1 MIYTACF
8 GISGVHTTVIMLEF
22 ALPNMHALAVMV
34 MIAVALFLF
43 ARDNIPLETTSLVV
57 LVILAIGFQIFP
69 YEAADGEVLS
79 PSDFFLGFGNRAL
92 IAVCALMIVGQGLI
106 STGALEPVGRIL
118 ARLWKRSPS
127 LTLLL
132 TLVMTAFLSAFINNT
147 PIVVLI
153 LPILIGVAVKTGTSP
168 SGTLIPMGFASIVG
182 GMATTIGT
190 STNLLVV
197 NVAADMGMQPFNM
210 FDFIG
215 PAAIAGSVAI
225 LYLWLIAPR
234 IIPARTP
241 PMSRGVSRVYTAQ
254 VQLNP
259 DSNMVGR
266 SLADAISRLGGKTN
280 VETIQR
286 GKVFINPL
294 PDVKLRGG
302 DRITISNTQQNLRE
316 FARLLGG
323 ILYSG
328 DHAVDESN
336 PLSAEGQQ
344 ISEVAITPASRLNGM
359 RIGSADLL
367 ARYNLRLLAFN
378 RFEGMEERESPG
390 LDETRLRAG
399 DVLLVQSTLQNLADL
414 KQSSDFL
421 ILDGSINLPKAR
433 KAPIALAVIT
443 GVVVLAALRV
453 MPIEISALLGCLVLI
468 LTGCLNWKD
477 AMNALSTQVI
487 LIIVSSLALG
497 LALLK
502 TGGADYLA
510 NLFVYI
516 TFGAPPSIVLM
527 SLMMMMGVLTNV
539 VSNNAAAVIGT
550 PIAIGIAQRLGLPL
564 EPFVLAVLF
573 GANLSFA
580 TPMAYQT
587 NILIMNAGGYKFGDF
602 VRVGVPLTII
612 TWLIL
617 SGVLIWAYSL

>member
-1 MIYTACF
+1 
-8 GISGVHTTVIMLEF
+8 MLEL

-34 MIAVALFLF
+34 MILVALVLF
-43 ARDNIPLETTSLVV
+43 TRDSIPMETTSLVV
-57 LVILAIGFQIFP
+57 LVALAIGFQIFP
-69 YEAADGEVLS
+69 FESDGEVIR

-92 IAVCALMIVGQGLI
+92 IAVSALMIVGQGLI
-106 STGALEPVGRIL
+106 STGALEPVGRLL
-118 ARLWKRSPS
+118 ARLFRRSPALS
-127 LTLLL
+127 LLL
-132 TLVMTAFLSAFINNT
+132 TLIMTGVLSAFINNT
-147 PIVVLI
+147 PIVVLM
-153 LPILIGVAVKTGTSP
+153 LPILIGVAVKTSSSP
-168 SGTLIPMGFASIVG
+168 SGMLMPMGFASIVG

-197 NVAADMGMQPFNM
+197 NVAADMGMDRFNM
-210 FDFIG
+210 FDFAG
-215 PAAIAGSVAI
+215 PVLIAGFVAV

-234 IIPARTP
+234 ILPQRQP
-241 PMSRGVSRVYTAQ
+241 PMNRGVSRVYTAQ
-254 VQLNP
+254 IRLSPNSPVV
-259 DSNMVGR
+259 SR
-266 SLADAISRLGGKTN
+266 SLAFAITRAGENIK

-286 GKVFINPL
+286 GKGVFINPL
-294 PDVKLRGG
+294 PDVKLRAN
-302 DRITISNTQQNLRE
+302 DLITTSDTQQNLRE
-316 FARLLGG
+316 YARLLGG
-323 ILYSG
+323 TLHTPE
-328 DHAVDESN
+328 HAVDADH

-344 ISEVAITPASRLNGM
+344 IAEVAITPASRLNGT
-359 RIGSADLL
+359 RIGNAGLL
-367 ARYNLRLLAFN
+367 SRFNLRLLAFN

-390 LDETRLRAG
+390 LDETRLRSG
-399 DVLLVQSTLQNLADL
+399 DVLLVQSTLQNLAGL

-433 KAPIALAVIT
+433 KAPIALAVMI
-443 GVVVLAALRV
+443 GVVALAAMRV
-453 MPIEISALLGCLVLI
+453 IPIEISALLGCLVLI

-487 LIIVSSLALG
+487 LIIVSSLAMG
-497 LALLK
+497 MALLK
-502 TGGADYLA
+502 TGGADYIA

-516 TFGAPPSIVLM
+516 TFGAPPSAVLM
-527 SLMMMMGVLTNV
+527 GLMLMMGVMTNV

-564 EPFVLAVLF
+564 EPFVLAVMF

>member
-1 MIYTACF
+1 MLYTSYLAN
-8 GISGVHTTVIMLEF
+8 IGVYTTTIMLEV
-22 ALPNMHALAVMV
+22 ALPNMHALAVMI
-34 MIAVALFLF
+34 MIVVALILF
-43 ARDNIPLETTSLVV
+43 ARENIPLETTSLIVIVV
-57 LVILAIGFQIFP
+57 LAIGFQIFP
-69 YEAADGEVLS
+69 FESDGELLS

-92 IAVCALMIVGQGLI
+92 IAVSALMIVGQGLI
-106 STGALEPVGRIL
+106 TTGALEPVGRVL
-118 ARLWKRSPS
+118 ANMWKRSPALS
-127 LTLLL
+127 LLMTLI
-132 TLVMTAFLSAFINNT
+132 MTAFLSAFINNT
-147 PIVVLI
+147 PIVVLM
-153 LPILIGVAVKTGTSP
+153 LPILIGVAVKTGMSP
-168 SGTLIPMGFASIVG
+168 SGALIPMGFASIVG

-197 NVAADMGMQPFNM
+197 NVAADMGMERFNM
-210 FDFIG
+210 FDFVG
-215 PAAIAGSVAI
+215 PVMVAGTVAI
-225 LYLWLIAPR
+225 FYLWVIAPR
-234 IIPARTP
+234 MIPTRTP
-241 PMSRGVSRVYTAQ
+241 PMNRGVSRVYTAQ
-254 VQLNP
+254 IRLNP
-259 DSNMVGR
+259 DSHMVGR
-266 SLADAISRLGGKTN
+266 SLADAISRLGEKIN

-286 GKVFINPL
+286 GKGVFINPL

-302 DRITISNTQQNLRE
+302 DRITTSNTQQNLRE

-323 ILYSG
+323 TLYSA

-344 ISEVAITPASRLNGM
+344 ISEVAITPASRLNGV
-359 RIGSADLL
+359 RIGNAGLL
-367 ARYNLRLLAFN
+367 SRYDLRLLAFN

-399 DVLLVQSTLQNLADL
+399 DVLLVQSSLQNLAEL

-421 ILDGSINLPKAR
+421 ILDGSIHLPRTR

-443 GVVVLAALRV
+443 GVVALAALRV

-468 LTGCLNWKD
+468 VTGCLNWKD

-510 NLFVYI
+510 NMFVYI
-516 TFGAPPSIVLM
+516 TFGAPPAVVLM

-550 PIAIGIAQRLGLPL
+550 PIAIGIAQQLGLPL
-564 EPFVLAVLF
+564 EPFVLAVMF

>member
-1 MIYTACF
+1 
-8 GISGVHTTVIMLEF
+8 MLEL
-22 ALPNMHALAVMV
+22 ALPNMHALAVMIIIV
-34 MIAVALFLF
+34 VALALF
-43 ARDNIPLETTSLVV
+43 TRENIPMETTSLVV
-57 LVILAIGFQIFP
+57 LVVLAIGFQIFP
-69 YEAADGEVLS
+69 YESDGQVLR
-79 PSDFFLGFGNRAL
+79 PSDFFAGFGNRAL
-92 IAVCALMIVGQGLI
+92 IAVSALMIVGQGLI
-106 STGALEPVGRIL
+106 STGALEPVGRLL
-118 ARLWKRSPS
+118 ARLWRRSPALS
-127 LTLLL
+127 LLL
-132 TLVMTAFLSAFINNT
+132 TIFMTAVLSAFINNT
-147 PIVVLI
+147 PIVVLM
-153 LPILIGVAVKTGTSP
+153 LPILIGVAVKTGSAP
-168 SGTLIPMGFASIVG
+168 SSSLMPMGFASIVG
-182 GMATTIGT
+182 GMATTIGS

-197 NVAADMGMQPFNM
+197 NVAADMGMTRFSM
-210 FDFIG
+210 FDFSI
-215 PAAIAGSVAI
+215 PVLIAGSVAL

-234 IIPARTP
+234 ILPKRLP
-241 PMSRGVSRVYTAQ
+241 PMNRGVSRVYTAQ
-254 VQLNP
+254 IRLNDNSP
-259 DSNMVGR
+259 VVGQT
-266 SLADAISRLGGKTN
+266 LADAIARTGEKIK

-286 GKVFINPL
+286 GKGVFINPL
-294 PDVKLRGG
+294 PDVKLRAS
-302 DRITISNTQQNLRE
+302 DRITTSNTQQNLRE
-316 FARLLGG
+316 YARLLGG
-323 ILYSG
+323 KLYNE
-328 DHAVDESN
+328 DHAVDASH
-336 PLSAEGQQ
+336 PLSTDGTQ
-344 ISEVAITPASRLNGM
+344 ISEVAITPASRLNGVT
-359 RIGSADLL
+359 IGKAGLL
-367 ARYNLRLLAFN
+367 SRFGLRLLAFN

-390 LDETRLRAG
+390 LDETRLRTG
-399 DVLLVQSTLQNLADL
+399 DVLLVQSTLENLGEL
-414 KQSSDFL
+414 KQSPDLL
-421 ILDGSINLPKAR
+421 ILDGSIKLPRAR
-433 KAPIALAVIT
+433 KAPIALAVIS
-443 GVVVLAALRV
+443 GVVALAATKI

-510 NLFVYI
+510 NMFVYI

-587 NILIMNAGGYKFGDF
+587 NVLIMNAGGYTFGDF
-602 VRVGVPLTII
+602 VRVGIPLTII

>member
-1 MIYTACF
+1 
-8 GISGVHTTVIMLEF
+8 MLEV

-34 MIAVALFLF
+34 LIVIALVLFT
-43 ARDNIPLETTSLVV
+43 RDNIPLETTSLVV
-57 LVILAIGFQIFP
+57 LVALAIGFQLFP
-69 YEAADGEVLS
+69 FESDGQVLA

-92 IAVCALMIVGQGLI
+92 IAVSALMIVGQGLI
-106 STGALEPVGRIL
+106 STGALEPVGRLL
-118 ARLWKRSPS
+118 ARLWRRSPAIS
-127 LTLLL
+127 LLL
-132 TLVMTAFLSAFINNT
+132 TLVLTAFLSAFINNT
-147 PIVVLI
+147 PIVVLM
-153 LPILIGVAVKTGTSP
+153 LPIMIGVAVKTGMSP
-168 SGTLIPMGFASIVG
+168 SGSLIPMGFASIVG

-197 NVAADMGMQPFNM
+197 NVAADMGMERFNM

-215 PAAIAGSVAI
+215 PVLVAGFVAI
-225 LYLWLIAPR
+225 LYLWLVAPR
-234 IIPARTP
+234 LLPQRVP
-241 PMSRGVSRVYTAQ
+241 PMNRGVSRVYTAQ
-254 VQLNP
+254 IKLKANSPV
-259 DSNMVGR
+259 VGR
-266 SLADAISRLGGKTN
+266 SLADAITRSGENMK

-286 GKVFINPL
+286 GKSVFINPL
-294 PDVKLRGG
+294 PDVKLRSG
-302 DRITISNTQQNLRE
+302 DRITISDTQQNLRE

-323 ILYSG
+323 ALYSG
-328 DHAVDESN
+328 EHEVDASH

-344 ISEVAITPASRLNGM
+344 IAEVAVTPSSRLNGV
-359 RIGSADLL
+359 RIGNAGLL
-367 ARYNLRLLAFN
+367 SRFKLRLLAFN

-399 DVLLVQSTLQNLADL
+399 DVLLVQSTLKNLADL

-421 ILDGSINLPKAR
+421 ILDGSIKLPKAD

-443 GVVVLAALRV
+443 GVVGLAAMRI

-477 AMNALSTQVI
+477 AMHALSTQVI
-487 LIIVSSLALG
+487 LIIVASLAMG
-497 LALLK
+497 MALLK

-510 NLFVYI
+510 NLFVHI

-527 SLMMMMGVLTNV
+527 GLMLMMSVLTNV

-550 PIAIGIAQRLGLPL
+550 PIAIGIAQQLGLPL
-564 EPFVLAVLF
+564 EPFVLAVIF

-587 NILIMNAGGYKFGDF
+587 NVLIMNAGGYKFGDF

>member
-1 MIYTACF
+1 
-8 GISGVHTTVIMLEF
+8 MLEL
-22 ALPNMHALAVMV
+22 ALPNMHALAVMIIIV
-34 MIAVALFLF
+34 IALALFT
-43 ARDNIPLETTSLVV
+43 RDNIPMETTSLVV
-57 LVILAIGFQIFP
+57 LVVLAIGFQLFP
-69 YEAADGEVLS
+69 FEADGQRLA
-79 PSDFFLGFGNRAL
+79 PSDFFAGFGNRAL
-92 IAVCALMIVGQGLI
+92 IAVSALMIVGQGLI
-106 STGALEPVGRIL
+106 STGALEPVGRLL
-118 ARLWKRSPS
+118 ARLWRRSPALS
-127 LTLLL
+127 LLL
-132 TLVMTAFLSAFINNT
+132 TIFMTAFLSAFINNT
-147 PIVVLI
+147 PIVVLM
-153 LPILIGVAVKTGTSP
+153 LPILIGVAVKTGSAP
-168 SGTLIPMGFASIVG
+168 SSSLMPMGFASIIG
-182 GMATTIGT
+182 GMATTIGS

-197 NVAADMGMQPFNM
+197 SVAADMGMTRFSM
-210 FDFIG
+210 FDFSV
-215 PAAIAGSVAI
+215 PVLIAGSVAL

-234 IIPARTP
+234 ILPNRSP
-241 PMSRGVSRVYTAQ
+241 PMNRGVSRVYTAQ
-254 VQLNP
+254 IRLNANSP
-259 DSNMVGR
+259 VVGLT
-266 SLADAISRLGGKTN
+266 LAEAIARTGEKIK

-286 GKVFINPL
+286 GKGVFINPL
-294 PDVKLRGG
+294 PDVKLREA
-302 DRITISNTQQNLRE
+302 DRITTSNSQQNLRE
-316 FARLLGG
+316 YARLLGG
-323 ILYSG
+323 TLFTD
-328 DHAVDESN
+328 DHEVDASH
-336 PLSAEGQQ
+336 PLSTDGTQ
-344 ISEVAITPASRLNGM
+344 ISEVAITPASRLNGVTI
-359 RIGSADLL
+359 RNAGLL
-367 ARYNLRLLAFN
+367 SRYGLRLLAFN

-390 LDETRLRAG
+390 LDETRLRTG
-399 DVLLVQSTLQNLADL
+399 DVLLVQSTLENLAEL
-414 KQSSDFL
+414 KQSPDML
-421 ILDGSINLPKAR
+421 ILDGSIKLPRAR

-443 GVVVLAALRV
+443 GVVALAAAKL

-516 TFGAPPSIVLM
+516 TFGAPPAVVLA

-587 NILIMNAGGYKFGDF
+587 NVLIMNAGGYKFGDF
-602 VRVGVPLTII
+602 VRVGIPLTII
-612 TWLIL
+612 TWLVL